1 MVSRYR
7 LKAPIG
13 AILDKPGGE
22 QIPVTLPTGAL
33 LQEASQHSTALLGM
47 LRVIWE
53 GRRYSVSLLELLL
66 KADLVQGT

>member
-22 QIPVTLPTGAL
+22 QMPVTPTGAL
-33 LQEASQHSTALLGM
+33 LQEASQHSTTLLGM
-47 LRVIWE
+47 SRVIWE
-53 GRRYSVSLLELLL
+53 GRRYSVSLLELLP
-66 KADLVQGT
+66 KADLVQGA